1 MSDKI
6 SLDQP
11 QYSPLPVILDFSA
24 PWCIP
29 CRALEPAVRQVE
41 EEFQGRV
48 QVNRI
53 DVDEN
58 PEIAKAL
65 GVYGIPTL
73 IAVHDGKEIARRT
86 GSMSKTALSGL
97 FDAALTGIQPAA
109 SGPTPRNRLLR
120 LAAGMFLLVAGFLLF
135 PSSWAFL
142 LAALGA
148 VVLFTAVYDHCPV
161 YRMVSARVRD
171 FLNRNSPNGNRG

>member
-1 MSDKI
+1 MKEKF
-6 SLDQP
+6 SLDQLEHST
-11 QYSPLPVILDFSA
+11 QPVILDFSA
-24 PWCIP
+24 SWCIP
-29 CRALEPAVRQVE
+29 CRALEGAVRRVE
-41 EEFQGRV
+41 EEYQGRV

-73 IAVHDGKEIARRT
+73 VALHDGKEIARQT

-109 SGPTPRNRLLR
+109 SGPTPRSRLLR
-120 LAAGMFLLVAGFLLF
+120 LAAGIFLLF
-135 PSSWAFL
+135 AGFILFPSTWAFL
-142 LAALGA
+142 LAGLGA
-148 VVLFTAVYDHCPV
+148 VVLFTAVYDRCPV
-161 YRMVSARVRD
+161 YRMVTARARD
-171 FLNRNSPNGNRG
+171 FLNRKSLNETRG